1 MWRGEAGAKTEWSA
15 ATDAARAGALRHV
28 PKRGWP
34 RRVVLDGF
42 SPPRIKIFMNAP
54 RKAFPLTPGRV
65 CLGLVVL
72 LGVAAAIL
80 WRAQPGGVVPTPN
93 ISEIKAKAEQGD
105 AQAQASLGDQY
116 YYGQGLAKNQAEAVK
131 WWLKA
136 AEQGD
141 PKSQFS
147 LAFCYFQGLGV
158 ERDVA
163 QALTIH
169 FGGAHPA

>member
-1 MWRGEAGAKTEWSA
+1 M
-15 ATDAARAGALRHV
+15 
-28 PKRGWP
+28 
-34 RRVVLDGF
+34 
-42 SPPRIKIFMNAP
+42 
-54 RKAFPLTPGRV
+54 FPLTLGRV
-65 CLGLVVL
+65 CLGVVVL
-72 LGVAAAIL
+72 LGVAGVIL
-80 WRAQPGGVVPTPN
+80 WRAQPGGVPTPN
-93 ISEIKAKAEQGD
+93 ISELKAKAEQGD

-158 ERDVA
+158 ERDVT
-163 QALTIH
+163 QALKWYQSTTNQGYNISGVAAKLNSVLEPNSTTPRPGPP
-169 FGGAHPA
+169 GGVPGPRRP

>member
-1 MWRGEAGAKTEWSA
+1 M
-15 ATDAARAGALRHV
+15 
-28 PKRGWP
+28 
-34 RRVVLDGF
+34 
-42 SPPRIKIFMNAP
+42 
-54 RKAFPLTPGRV
+54 

-163 QALTIH
+163 QALKWYQSTTNQGYNIS
-169 FGGAHPA
+169 GVAAKLNSVLELNSTTPRPGQPGVAPGLRRP